1 MDTNNVVVNEYEDEI
16 DLKEMFGVLWSG
28 KIKIIIITAIFAA
41 CLLGG
46 VYIYAYWATT
56 SGSLEDENQ
65 NFIPDS
71 WEKNFKWLFTG
82 KTIIMLILG
91 LIIGYLIG
99 SST

>member
-1 MDTNNVVVNEYEDEI
+1 MSE
-16 DLKEMFGVLWSG
+16 VL
-28 KIKIIIITAIFAA
+28 ITAIFAA

-71 WEKNFKWLFTG
+71 WEKNSS
-82 KTIIMLILG
+82 
-91 LIIGYLIG
+91 GYLLAKQ
-99 SST
+99 

>member
-1 MDTNNVVVNEYEDEI
+1 MYLYNQKLIKMSE
-16 DLKEMFGVLWSG
+16 VL
-28 KIKIIIITAIFAA
+28 ITAIFAA

-82 KTIIMLILG
+82 KTVIMLILG

>member
-1 MDTNNVVVNEYEDEI
+1 MYPNNLIKMSE
-16 DLKEMFGVLWSG
+16 VL
-28 KIKIIIITAIFAA
+28 ITAIFAA

-56 SGSLEDENQ
+56 SGGLEDENQ

-82 KTIIMLILG
+82 KTVIMLVLG
-91 LIIGYLIG
+91 LVIGYLIG
-99 SST
+99 SGV

>member
-1 MDTNNVVVNEYEDEI
+1 
-16 DLKEMFGVLWSG
+16 MFRQSKKLIKMSEVL
-28 KIKIIIITAIFAA
+28 ITAIFAA

-82 KTIIMLILG
+82 KTVIMLILG

-99 SST
+99 SSTLLPYRHKNYLSMFS